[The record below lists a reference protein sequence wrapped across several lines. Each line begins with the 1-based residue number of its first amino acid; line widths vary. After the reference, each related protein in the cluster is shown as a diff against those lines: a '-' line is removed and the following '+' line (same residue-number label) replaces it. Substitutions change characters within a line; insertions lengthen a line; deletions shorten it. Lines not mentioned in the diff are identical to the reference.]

1 MHPIPT
7 RGAGLALYLGA
18 WALVGTLLAAL
29 LGGSGGVTWAQSLA
43 IALPLSI
50 TYAFFCLSAWYVARS
65 MPLSATGA
73 MRIAT
78 TGLTA
83 AVLSS
88 GAWLA
93 LARGWMGLVG
103 RRGGLDAEGVFA
115 RESTLIFGFGLL
127 LYLLSLAVSYLL
139 GSFEQARETERRG
152 LQVQVLAR
160 EAELRS
166 LRAQI
171 DPHFLFNSLHS
182 ISALT
187 TLDPPGARRMCLR
200 LADFLRDSLTL
211 GSGDRITVGRELA
224 LAGRFLEIEQVRFG
238 SRLAG
243 RDRVRR
249 RGRLPGAAAP
259 AAADRRERGDARH
272 RARARRRHDSHRRVA
287 RHLDAVDR
295 RRESV
300 RS

>member
-65 MPLSATGA
+65 MPLVGHRRDPDRDDGPDRGGRS
-73 MRIAT
+73 
-78 TGLTA
+78 
-83 AVLSS
+83 SS

-93 LARGWMGLVG
+93 LARGWIGLVG

-115 RESTLIFGFGLL
+115 RVSTLIFGFGLL

-139 GSFEQARETERRG
+139 GSFEQSRETERRG

-187 TLDPPGARRMCLR
+187 TLGSAGGPPDVPAARR
-200 LADFLRDSLTL
+200 
-211 GSGDRITVGRELA
+211 
-224 LAGRFLEIEQVRFG
+224 
-238 SRLAG
+238 
-243 RDRVRR
+243 
-249 RGRLPGAAAP
+249 LP
-259 AAADRRERGDARH
+259 ARQP
-272 RARARRRHDSHRRVA
+272 RARLGRSHHGRRASWRWPGGSSRSSRCASAAGCRSRSCPTAPTAAWCRR
-287 RHLDAVDR
+287 
-295 RRESV
+295 SCCS
-300 RS
+300 RSSRTR